1 MWVMTLLSAAY
12 IVVGVVVV
20 VATSSRQHE
29 AEVSMAHR

>member
-12 IVVGVVVV
+12 IVVGVVV